1 MFIAAEYK
9 SSRHSTKFYISEVPV
24 QNSPSGMLIIR
35 VIDEGD
41 QLRAQVETERG
52 VLFTDFRDSEFAFID
67 RQNNELQ
74 RSANTIMLKPAGM
87 RSQ

>member
-1 MFIAAEYK
+1 
-9 SSRHSTKFYISEVPV
+9 
-24 QNSPSGMLIIR
+24 MLIIR